1 MSLDFSPAPSAAP
14 ASARIL
20 RHARLESTLLL
31 RNGEQL
37 LLALVI
43 PAAVMLAGRFFPARV
58 GVAFDLLVPS
68 VLALA
73 LFSTGFTSVAI
84 ATGFDRR
91 YGVLERMAATP
102 LGRTGLILGK
112 AIASA
117 VVSLLQVVALMVL
130 AVVLGWRPLIDPLG
144 LALAVPTVLL
154 AQTAFVAL
162 ALAMA
167 SLLRAEITLALAN
180 LVYLALAAGG
190 ALVVPAARYGPAES
204 VVRLLPTAALGEGLR
219 QGLADVTAS
228 GGTLLPLVVAAGW
241 AVVAV
246 LVTRKVMRWTS

>member
-14 ASARIL
+14 DSARIL

-43 PAAVMLAGRFFPARV
+43 PAAVMVTGRFFPARV
-58 GVAFDLLVPS
+58 GIAFGTLVPS

-117 VVSLLQVVALMVL
+117 AVSLLQVVALIVL
-130 AVVLGWRPLIDPLG
+130 AVLLGWRPHVDPLG

-167 SLLRAEITLALAN
+167 SLLRAEVTLALAN

-190 ALVVPAARYGPAES
+190 ALVVPAARYRAGETI
-204 VVRLLPTAALGEGLR
+204 VRLLPTGALGESLR
-219 QGLADVTAS
+219 QALAEAPAS
-228 GGTLLPLVVAAGW
+228 GGPLLPLVVAAAW
-241 AVVAV
+241 AVVGV
-246 LVTRKVMRWTS
+246 LVARKVMRWTS